1 MFTANFWFRLNTEDY
16 LIGLTRIVFRRNAVW
31 PYMYFTSPLL
41 IATAVVR
48 LWIVPKGYG
57 DSVEPQQIGY
67 VNVVPARN
75 EFGVFDGFGDTVR
88 KFNQHLRVHPLPG
101 TWCRPLV
108 FSNLRFVDNFLYNPP
123 ITVWVSTVPTTDP
136 RLQFDRNCSLYT

>member
-1 MFTANFWFRLNTEDY
+1 
-16 LIGLTRIVFRRNAVW
+16 
-31 PYMYFTSPLL
+31 
-41 IATAVVR
+41 

-101 TWCRPLV
+101 AT
-108 FSNLRFVDNFLYNPP
+108 
-123 ITVWVSTVPTTDP
+123 
-136 RLQFDRNCSLYT
+136 SLHMLMSY

>member
-1 MFTANFWFRLNTEDY
+1 M
-16 LIGLTRIVFRRNAVW
+16 
-31 PYMYFTSPLL
+31 
-41 IATAVVR
+41 
-48 LWIVPKGYG
+48 VPKGYG

-101 TWCRPLV
+101 TRRR
-108 FSNLRFVDNFLYNPP
+108 RFANVNFYRATL
-123 ITVWVSTVPTTDP
+123 
-136 RLQFDRNCSLYT
+136 C

>member
-1 MFTANFWFRLNTEDY
+1 MGKTTAHVQVFAANATV
-16 LIGLTRIVFRRNAVW
+16 LIGHAVC
-31 PYMYFTSPLL
+31 
-41 IATAVVR
+41 R
-48 LWIVPKGYG
+48 LWMVPKGYG

-101 TWCRPLV
+101 T
-108 FSNLRFVDNFLYNPP
+108 LRRRNFHMLIFY
-123 ITVWVSTVPTTDP
+123 
-136 RLQFDRNCSLYT
+136 

>member
-1 MFTANFWFRLNTEDY
+1 MLLNKDEICPTADLSNIGRPNGPAYSTGELLNTSQVLAATATV
-16 LIGLTRIVFRRNAVW
+16 LIGRAVC
-31 PYMYFTSPLL
+31 
-41 IATAVVR
+41 R

-57 DSVEPQQIGY
+57 DSAEPQQIGY

-101 TWCRPLV
+101 KWRRQ
-108 FSNLRFVDNFLYNPP
+108 FSHV
-123 ITVWVSTVPTTDP
+123 IVTTSP
-136 RLQFDRNCSLYT
+136 

>member
-1 MFTANFWFRLNTEDY
+1 MTMSVDVCCWSDMCLRLY
-16 LIGLTRIVFRRNAVW
+16 WLVVSCRVVW
-31 PYMYFTSPLL
+31 
-41 IATAVVR
+41 R

-101 TWCRPLV
+101 AT
-108 FSNLRFVDNFLYNPP
+108 
-123 ITVWVSTVPTTDP
+123 
-136 RLQFDRNCSLYT
+136 SLHMLMSY

>member
-1 MFTANFWFRLNTEDY
+1 
-16 LIGLTRIVFRRNAVW
+16 
-31 PYMYFTSPLL
+31 
-41 IATAVVR
+41 
-48 LWIVPKGYG
+48 VPKGYG

-101 TWCRPLV
+101 TATSSRAAASTNALLTIFFTVFGLV
-108 FSNLRFVDNFLYNPP
+108 VY
-123 ITVWVSTVPTTDP
+123 
-136 RLQFDRNCSLYT
+136 

>member
-1 MFTANFWFRLNTEDY
+1 ML
-16 LIGLTRIVFRRNAVW
+16 LIDNAVC
-31 PYMYFTSPLL
+31 
-41 IATAVVR
+41 R

-101 TWCRPLV
+101 TWRSITTSHAMMLYWYFLDVVLV
-108 FSNLRFVDNFLYNPP
+108 IIAAMTPCLLVILRQP
-123 ITVWVSTVPTTDP
+123 
-136 RLQFDRNCSLYT
+136 

>member
-1 MFTANFWFRLNTEDY
+1 MRPNACV
-16 LIGLTRIVFRRNAVW
+16 LICRAVC
-31 PYMYFTSPLL
+31 
-41 IATAVVR
+41 R

-101 TWCRPLV
+101 IDVAGLRMLIFNNNY
-108 FSNLRFVDNFLYNPP
+108 FSR
-123 ITVWVSTVPTTDP
+123 S
-136 RLQFDRNCSLYT
+136 